1 MSPAAAA
8 TDGRLRRRAAVPGP
22 YTTGGMSIDRVSHR
36 VQARSRPTRT
46 APPAATAVPGAPRS
60 RSRSRRDVLDADAV
74 DQFLSRA
81 ARTLQRHRG
90 LLDRLDAALG
100 DGDHGENMAIGFNA
114 VLASLPVGLADDLG
128 ARLRTVGH
136 ALVASVGGASGPL
149 YGTAFIEAGYTLGA
163 VTRLTPGAIADAL
176 EAAVRGL
183 SRRGRCAVGDKTI
196 LDALAPAA
204 VAFRASLDAGEAV
217 ETCIRHAAWAAH
229 AGMRATTPLVARR
242 GLALRLGPRS
252 RGHQDPG
259 ATSCF
264 LLVRAMLPR
273 PDARAGRT
281 AVARLREREP

>member
-1 MSPAAAA
+1 M
-8 TDGRLRRRAAVPGP
+8 
-22 YTTGGMSIDRVSHR
+22 
-36 VQARSRPTRT
+36 
-46 APPAATAVPGAPRS
+46 
-60 RSRSRRDVLDADAV
+60 

-81 ARTLQRHRG
+81 ARTLRRHRG
-90 LLDRLDAALG
+90 LLDRMDAALG
-100 DGDHGENMAIGFNA
+100 DGDHGENMAVGLDA
-114 VLASLPVGLADDLG
+114 VLRSLPEGPTDDLG

-149 YGTAFIEAGYTLGA
+149 YGTAFIEAGFTLGA
-163 VTRLTPGAIADAL
+163 VARLTPNAIADAL

-183 SRRGRCAVGDKTI
+183 SRRGRCSIGDKTI

-204 VAFRASLDAGEAV
+204 NAFRASVDAGEAM
-217 ETCIRHAAWAAH
+217 ETSLRRAAWAAH

-264 LLVRAMLPR
+264 LLVRSMLPR
-273 PDARAGRT
+273 ADAHAGRT
-281 AVARLREREP
+281 AVARFREREP

>member
-1 MSPAAAA
+1 MPPAAAA
-8 TDGRLRRRAAVPGP
+8 TDGRVRRRAAGPAP
-22 YTTGGMSIDRVSHR
+22 YTTGRMSIDRVSHR
-36 VQARSRPTRT
+36 VQTRSRPART
-46 APPAATAVPGAPRS
+46 APPGRAPAVSTAA
-60 RSRSRRDVLDADAV
+60 RSRSRRDVLDGDAV

-81 ARTLQRHRG
+81 ARALLRHRG

-100 DGDHGENMAIGFNA
+100 DGDHGENMAVGFSA
-114 VLASLPVGLADDLG
+114 VLGSLPDGPADDLG

-149 YGTAFIEAGYTLGA
+149 YGTAFIEAGFTLGA
-163 VTRLTPGAIADAL
+163 VARLTPTAIADAL

-217 ETCIRHAAWAAH
+217 ETSIRRAAWAAH

-273 PDARAGRT
+273 PDARPGRT
-281 AVARLREREP
+281 ALARLREREP